1 MFFFVCCRRIGPLP
15 ALTNLRARLQC
26 PSIRLF
32 RALVTKEIAMQNS
45 RPTSLS
51 SVVQVRKVSFG
62 SERKFPTFFE
72 LLKVFLIGSG
82 ICFWCGIC
90 YAFYT
95 GRRRYQRPIPI
106 ATEFLLREAAI
117 YQIDPKVFLQQG
129 NVHDK
134 KATSEE
140 VKAKTLAFL
149 SLWGN

>member
-62 SERKFPTFFE
+62 SERKFLTFFE

-140 VKAKTLAFL
+140 VKAKTMAFL